1 MIKVTLEK
9 LIRWVLL
16 LCIFSIIGMIIAI
29 VAMHS

>member
-9 LIRWVLL
+9 LICWVLL